1 MRKVKKAL
9 AWVFT
14 LSLVLTMVFGGMAVA
29 HADSLETELKAEKS
43 GEDVVVTL
51 TACSDATMGGVSGT
65 FTYDKEAFE
74 LKEIASETLDC
85 DSNLETG
92 AFSADSAK
100 VEIAA
105 GDVLVTFTLSKKD
118 AFEKNK
124 EYTFE
129 ITFDEVYDV
138 ELEDLDAEDVDAP
151 YAENTFTVTF
161 DSDGGSEVEA
171 QEVDEGEPAEKPED
185 PTKEGFT
192 FKGWQLDGEDFDFE
206 TPITESITLKA
217 VWEEVKEEEP
227 EEPTPPD
234 DESPDTG
241 DTASLGLWGS
251 LLPVSAAGAVA
262 VVTVM
267 GRKRGKREM

>member
-29 HADSLETELKAEKS
+29 HADGLETELKAEKS

-51 TACSDATMGGVSGT
+51 TACSDATLGGVSGT

-92 AFSADSAK
+92 AFSADSGEAI
-100 VEIAA
+100 EIAA

-118 AFEKNK
+118 AFEKNT
-124 EYTFE
+124 EYAFE
-129 ITFDEVYDV
+129 VAFDEVYDV

-171 QEVDEGEPAEKPED
+171 QEVDEGETAEKPED

-227 EEPTPPD
+227 EEPEEPTPPD

-241 DTASLGLWGS
+241 DTVNLALYGVLMMTA
-251 LLPVSAAGAVA
+251 AAGAG
-262 VVTVM
+262 VM
-267 GRKRGKREM
+267 IFKRKEQ